1 MSSDD
6 LLTIKTGELLAK
18 TEELQ
23 EVNQSLDI
31 LNGDVNKKIKELKE
45 TKQDLKNS
53 DNQLLIANDKL
64 TETNEKF
71 AAVNKELAAV
81 NKEVVSLNKQ
91 VKSHQE
97 KQNEFIN
104 IISHELKTPIQAIIG
119 YVELLLEQPEKKFE
133 YGEQIMRNAERLQKM
148 ISDIR
153 DMSKID
159 NNALT
164 LNKEQF
170 NLIEVLSSTV
180 NDIKEHL
187 IPDNKRVNIVYNNAD
202 MVDKDLIIEA
212 DKERIIQV
220 ISNLLD
226 NAIKFTK
233 EGTIH
238 IDIEKSGGND
248 NDKDDSDGNNN
259 NNNNNNNK
267 SGEIIINIKD
277 TGKGLDS
284 RAFPRLFS
292 KFFSTSGAGGT
303 GLGLYICKSIVEA
316 HGGRIWAKNNNEDVK
331 GATFSFSLPLY
342 KEEES

>member
-31 LNGDVNKKIKELKE
+31 LNGDVNKKINEIKQA
-45 TKQDLKNS
+45 KQDLKNS

-81 NKEVVSLNKQ
+81 NKEVFILNKQ

-187 IPDNKRVNIVYNNAD
+187 IPDNKRVNIVYNNAA

-259 NNNNNNNK
+259 NNNNNNNNK

-284 RAFPRLFS
+284 RAFPHLFS

-316 HGGRIWAKNNNEDVK
+316 HGGRIWAKNNNEDEK
-331 GATFSFSLPLY
+331 GATF
-342 KEEES
+342 

>member
-31 LNGDVNKKIKELKE
+31 LNGDVNKKINELKQA
-45 TKQDLKNS
+45 KQDLKNS

-71 AAVNKELAAV
+71 AAVNRELVAVNRELAAV
-81 NKEVVSLNKQ
+81 NKEVFILNKQ

-187 IPDNKRVNIVYNNAD
+187 IPDNKRVNIVYNNAA

-220 ISNLLD
+220 ISN
-226 NAIKFTK
+226 
-233 EGTIH
+233 
-238 IDIEKSGGND
+238 
-248 NDKDDSDGNNN
+248 
-259 NNNNNNNK
+259 
-267 SGEIIINIKD
+267 
-277 TGKGLDS
+277 
-284 RAFPRLFS
+284 
-292 KFFSTSGAGGT
+292 
-303 GLGLYICKSIVEA
+303 
-316 HGGRIWAKNNNEDVK
+316 
-331 GATFSFSLPLY
+331 
-342 KEEES
+342 